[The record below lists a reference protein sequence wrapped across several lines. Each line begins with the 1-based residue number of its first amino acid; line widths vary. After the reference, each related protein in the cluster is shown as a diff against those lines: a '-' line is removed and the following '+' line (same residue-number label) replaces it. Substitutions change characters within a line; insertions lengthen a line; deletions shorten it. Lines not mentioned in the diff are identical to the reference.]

1 MQETE
6 PWVVASTRRRSR
18 RRRRIA
24 IRGWIAL
31 GALVAVG
38 LTAGGGVLAYENTL
52 PTSVGLNPKNGDR
65 DVPVY
70 SHLVLTFSR
79 QVAPSTLGSA
89 FSIVP
94 ATDGTLTARSGQTQ
108 YEWAPS
114 KPLDDLTTYTVTLTP
129 MMDESQHRV
138 PGGRWTFT
146 TNIVPRILSVTGVA
160 GAALT
165 DGSEIDPGTP
175 LTIKFNDAMQPTT
188 LTVTVGGT
196 QANLKWAADDRSA
209 TISTERHDFHTRH
222 AVGTARPVDGA
233 GRKRSNRASRARN
246 LHIEDRYLLP
256 RSRAHDSA
264 QVPRVDPGA

>member
-6 PWVVASTRRRSR
+6 PWAVAASTRRRSR

-52 PTSVGLNPKNGDR
+52 PTSVGLNLKNGDR

-70 SHLVLTFSR
+70 MHLVLSFSR

-175 LTIKFNDAMQPTT
+175 LTIKFNHAMQPSTP
-188 LTVTVGGT
+188 TVTVAGT
-196 QANLKWAADDRSA
+196 PANLKWAADDPSA
-209 TISTERHDFHTRH
+209 TISTQ
-222 AVGTARPVDGA
+222 GMPSGP
-233 GRKRSNRASRARN
+233 
-246 LHIEDRYLLP
+246 L
-256 RSRAHDSA
+256 
-264 QVPRVDPGA
+264 